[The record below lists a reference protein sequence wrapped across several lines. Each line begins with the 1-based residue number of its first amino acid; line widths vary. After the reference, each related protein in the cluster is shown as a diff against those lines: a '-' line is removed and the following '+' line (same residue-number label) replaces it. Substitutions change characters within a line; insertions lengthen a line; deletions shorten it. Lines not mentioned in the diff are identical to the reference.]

1 MNREENRI
9 FYKKLIALTLPLAF
23 QSLMLAAVAAGD
35 AFMLGRLDQDSMSSV
50 SLASQIQFI
59 QNMVI
64 YSVTSAGTIL
74 GAQYWGKGDKK
85 TINDVFCLMLRVN
98 AVVSILFFVGCVF
111 FPRYLMYL
119 FAHEEALVANGA
131 EYLKIA
137 GWSYLLTGISQ
148 CYLSIMRISGHAG
161 RSAWIS
167 SGAVVLNIGLNAVFI
182 FGLLGAPKMGVRG
195 AATATLIAR
204 VVELVWAVGSSFG
217 KTFIR
222 PNIKRLFFRDRL
234 LQADFRK
241 CCLPVLGASLL
252 WGIGFTSYTAV
263 MGHLGGDAAAAN
275 SVTAVV
281 RDLMCCVC
289 NGLASASGIVV
300 GNSLGEG
307 DLITGK
313 AYGDKM
319 VKISVL
325 CGIGTM
331 VIIIA
336 LIPLVLRVAEL
347 TEQAKKN
354 MTGIMIIMAVYM
366 VARCINTIL
375 INGIF
380 AAGGDT
386 KFDMY
391 SLAAAMWGFAVPLSF
406 LSAFVFGWNIY
417 IVYMF
422 TCIDE
427 IGKIPW
433 VMLHFRKH
441 KWVKDLTR
449 NRINEGGESNEVQN

>member
-1 MNREENRI
+1 MNKEEKRI

-23 QSLMLAAVAAGD
+23 QSLMLASVAAAD

-85 TINDVFCLMLRVN
+85 TISDVFCLMLRIN
-98 AVVSILFFVGCVF
+98 AAVSVLFFIGCVF
-111 FPRYLMYL
+111 FPRYLMYI
-119 FAHEEALVANGA
+119 FAHEEVLVSSGA

-137 GWSYLLTGISQ
+137 GFSYLLTGISQ

-182 FGLLGAPKMGVRG
+182 FGLFGIPAMGVRG

-204 VVELVWAVGSSFG
+204 VVEIIWAVGSSFG

-222 PNIKRLFFRDRL
+222 PDIKRLFFRDKL
-234 LQADFRK
+234 LSSDFRR

-252 WGIGFTSYTAV
+252 WGVGFTSYTAV

-275 SVTAVV
+275 SVSAVV

-289 NGLASASGIVV
+289 NGLASAGGIVV
-300 GNSLGEG
+300 GNRLGEG
-307 DLITGK
+307 DLETGRK
-313 AYGDKM
+313 YGDKM
-319 VKISVL
+319 VFISVL
-325 CGIGTM
+325 CGLVTA
-331 VIIIA
+331 VIIVA
-336 LIPLVLRVAEL
+336 LIPLVLIIAEL
-347 TEQAKKN
+347 TEQAKRN
-354 MTGIMIIMAVYM
+354 LTGMMLIMAVYM
-366 VARCINTIL
+366 IARCINTIL

-391 SLAAAMWGFAVPLSF
+391 SLAATMWGIAVPLSF

-417 IVYMF
+417 IVYLF

-433 VMLHFRKH
+433 VMLHFRRH
-441 KWVKDLTR
+441 IWVKDLTR
-449 NRINEGGESNEVQN
+449 ERNNLTEETNEVQN

>member
-1 MNREENRI
+1 
-9 FYKKLIALTLPLAF
+9 
-23 QSLMLAAVAAGD
+23 MLASVAAAD

-74 GAQYWGKGDKK
+74 GAQYWGMGDKK
-85 TINDVFCLMLRVN
+85 TISDVFCLMLRIN
-98 AVVSILFFVGCVF
+98 AAVSVLFFIGCVF
-111 FPRYLMYL
+111 FPRYLMYI
-119 FAHEEALVANGA
+119 FAHEEVLVSSGA

-137 GWSYLLTGISQ
+137 GFSYLLTGISQ

-182 FGLLGAPKMGVRG
+182 FGLFGIPAMGVRG

-204 VVELVWAVGSSFG
+204 VVEIIWAVGSSFG

-222 PNIKRLFFRDRL
+222 PDIKRLFFRDKL
-234 LQADFRK
+234 LSSDFRR

-252 WGIGFTSYTAV
+252 WGVGFTSYTSV

-275 SVTAVV
+275 SVSAVV
-281 RDLMCCVC
+281 RDLMCCAC
-289 NGLASASGIVV
+289 NGLASAGGIVV
-300 GNSLGEG
+300 GNKLGEG
-307 DLITGK
+307 DLKRGK
-313 AYGDKM
+313 AYGDKLL
-319 VKISVL
+319 VISFI
-325 CGIGTM
+325 CGLITA

-336 LIPLVLRVAEL
+336 LIPLTLLIAEL
-347 TEQAKKN
+347 SETARKN
-354 MTGIMIIMAVYM
+354 LIGMMIIMAVYM
-366 VARCINTIL
+366 IARCINTIV
-375 INGIF
+375 INGVF

-391 SLAAAMWGFAVPLSF
+391 SLAVSMWGIAIPLSF
-406 LSAFVFGWNIY
+406 LSAFVFGWHIY
-417 IVYMF
+417 IVYIF

-433 VMLHFRKH
+433 VMIHFKKH

-449 NRINEGGESNEVQN
+449 NRSEKEELQ